1 MESPNFPSTS
11 KKDSE
16 RVKSPSFISQSIK
29 DLSFAMFMGSVL
41 DAKYKN
47 IIIADRN
54 SKIIE
59 FFSRPISQVNKP
71 YFKQKMVEN
80 LNEEVIFNIK
90 EIADNK
96 EPYVDSYGRVT
107 FFYVLA
113 GGQIVPVYQPG
124 TIMFES
130 AVNEKADIA
139 VLQDGVHQNGP
150 VLDCKAALFL
160 AKFLS

>member
-1 MESPNFPSTS
+1 MESPAFPETS
-11 KKDSE
+11 KKDTD
-16 RVKSPSFISQSIK
+16 RLNSPYFISQSIK

-71 YFKQKMVEN
+71 YFKLKINEQ
-80 LNEEVIFNIK
+80 LTEEVIVNIK

-96 EPYVDSYGRVT
+96 EPYVDS
-107 FFYVLA
+107 
-113 GGQIVPVYQPG
+113 
-124 TIMFES
+124 ME
-130 AVNEKADIA
+130 E
-139 VLQDGVHQNGP
+139 
-150 VLDCKAALFL
+150 
-160 AKFLS
+160 